1 MRSEIIRGAA
11 YQAQLKDFVGAVYG
25 LRPRSLQPAKRGY
38 YAETWKL
45 EADEGRYFLKLD
57 FLPHHQE
64 RFRNSL
70 AVMEALRS
78 QGIDF
83 IGRVIPTRLGALSA
97 RFGSAVLGVMDWIDG
112 ENVETDATKS
122 KEYALLCRV
131 YTLPQPTCAME
142 LLSFSDE
149 TAERFYRLWEALK
162 AAPSQGSNAV
172 VLGMLDSRREELAR
186 YARRLAKTAARCGE
200 DTGDFYITHGDAGGN
215 FFVGGGRNYILD
227 WDEVMYA
234 PLERDA
240 WVMGC
245 HAWARK
251 LFDDTLRAN
260 HIAYRLRMERLAF
273 FCYHM
278 FFLYL
283 GEFLLDQPSYDM
295 SGRIDAYFRD
305 GWIERRL
312 CFADQWETAW
322 L

>member
-64 RFRNSL
+64 RFENSL

-131 YTLPQPTCAME
+131 YTLPQPACAME

-149 TAERFYRLWEALK
+149 MAERFYRLWEALK

-172 VLGMLDSRREELAR
+172 VLGMLDSRREQLAR

-200 DTGDFYITHGDAGGN
+200 VF
-215 FFVGGGRNYILD
+215 
-227 WDEVMYA
+227 
-234 PLERDA
+234 
-240 WVMGC
+240 
-245 HAWARK
+245 
-251 LFDDTLRAN
+251 
-260 HIAYRLRMERLAF
+260 
-273 FCYHM
+273 
-278 FFLYL
+278 
-283 GEFLLDQPSYDM
+283 
-295 SGRIDAYFRD
+295 
-305 GWIERRL
+305 
-312 CFADQWETAW
+312 
-322 L
+322 